1 MVIDRIEG
9 PTVVVEIEKGVFENV
24 PVNRIHGHARDGAVV
39 VRDGDVFVVDEA
51 ATASRAADFA
61 GRRRRMFRN

>member
-9 PTVVVEIEKGVFENV
+9 PTAVVEIEKGVFENV
-24 PVNRIHGHARDGAVV
+24 PMNRIRGHARDGAVV
-39 VRDGDVFVVDEA
+39 VQDGDALVVDEA

-61 GRRRRMFRN
+61 GRRQRMFGN